1 MNTFVSTEKMDS
13 IKINVSQG
21 KNKSTLYVYGSRTF
35 EGAVAEIHAAFGQPV
50 DAPTRMA
57 ERLKAYTGKKR
68 GRPAKAKT
76 WDTRQQEAES
86 TNLAMADSR

>member
-35 EGAVAEIHAAFGQPV
+35 EGAVAEIHAAFGQP
-50 DAPTRMA
+50 AMGNTP
-57 ERLKAYTGKKR
+57 KAYTGKKR
-68 GRPAKAKT
+68 GQPAKAKT
-76 WDTRQQEAES
+76 WDTGQQEAGCA
-86 TNLAMADSR
+86 NLAMADSR

>member
-35 EGAVAEIHAAFGQPV
+35 EGALAEIHAAFGQPAMTSDV
-50 DAPTRMA
+50 KYA
-57 ERLKAYTGKKR
+57 GKKR
-68 GRPAKAKT
+68 GRPSKKNL
-76 WDTRQQEAES
+76 WGGNSSVEAES
-86 TNLAMADSR
+86 SNLAMADSR